1 MENTKN
7 TIQIL
12 TRIQLLS
19 SIVWATIMIVSALV
33 LGGGSYREISLI
45 LICGYLV
52 EFLLLS
58 SSKNKLKNTKQEKI

>member
-7 TIQIL
+7 TIRIL
-12 TRIQLLS
+12 TKIQLIS
-19 SIVWATIMIVSALV
+19 SIVWAITMLVCALV
-33 LGGGSYREISLI
+33 LKGSYREISLI

-58 SSKNKLKNTKQEKI
+58 SSKNNLKKFIEEKV

>member
-12 TRIQLLS
+12 TRIQLIS
-19 SIVWATIMIVSALV
+19 SIVWAATMIVCALV
-33 LGGGSYREISLI
+33 LAGSYREISLI

-58 SSKNKLKNTKQEKI
+58 SSKNKLKKDEKN